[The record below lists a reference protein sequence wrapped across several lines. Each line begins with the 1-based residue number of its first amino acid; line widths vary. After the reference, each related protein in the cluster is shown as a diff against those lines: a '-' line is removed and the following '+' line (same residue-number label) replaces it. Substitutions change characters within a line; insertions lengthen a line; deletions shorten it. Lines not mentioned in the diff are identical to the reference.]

1 MKRLTWLTLVAPL
14 LVACGGPSDGGQGVK
29 TPDELVAEQE
39 RLADE
44 QAAESEK
51 HQGTSG
57 SDEETDL
64 EKKAKFD
71 KRQADLELKR
81 AQRSAESCVGVVT
94 EQGPTGTAKF
104 SLTFSPDGHVKDGT
118 VSAPFD
124 GTPVGKCALNAM
136 KAVIV
141 PPFDGGE
148 ETVDWEI
155 DLTPKE
161 DPNKKPEDPKKKK
174 K

>member
-14 LVACGGPSDGGQGVK
+14 VVACGGPSDSGQGVK

-39 RLADE
+39 RLAEE
-44 QAAESEK
+44 QEKESQA
-51 HQGTSG
+51 HRSSSG

-104 SLTFSPDGHVKDGT
+104 SLTFSNDGHVKEGT

-141 PPFDGGE
+141 PPFDGGD
-148 ETVDWEI
+148 ETVEWEI

-161 DPNKKPEDPKKKK
+161 DPNKKEEPKKKK
-174 K
+174 

>member
-1 MKRLTWLTLVAPL
+1 MKRLTWMLCL
-14 LVACGGPSDGGQGVK
+14 LAACGGPSSGGQGVK
-29 TPDELVAEQE
+29 TPEELVEEQE
-39 RLADE
+39 RLAEE
-44 QAAESEK
+44 QDRESK
-51 HQGTSG
+51 AHQGTSG

-71 KRQADLELKR
+71 KKQVELELKR

-94 EQGPTGTAKF
+94 EQGPTGTAKV
-104 SLTFSPDGHVKDGT
+104 SLTFSNDGHVKDGT
-118 VSAPFD
+118 ISAPFD

-141 PPFDGGE
+141 PPFDGSE
-148 ETVDWEI
+148 ETVDWEF

-161 DPNKKPEDPKKKK
+161 DPKAAEDPKKKK

>member
-1 MKRLTWLTLVAPL
+1 MKRLIGMLWLVPL
-14 LVACGGPSDGGQGVK
+14 AACGPSYGGQPVK
-29 TPDELVAEQE
+29 TPDELVADQEQ
-39 RLADE
+39 LAE
-44 QAAESEK
+44 QQEKESQA

-71 KRQADLELKR
+71 KKQTELELKR

-104 SLTFSPDGHVKDGT
+104 TLTFSNDGHVKEGT
-118 VSAPFD
+118 ISAPFD

-136 KAVIV
+136 KSVIV
-141 PPFDGGE
+141 PPFDGTE
-148 ETVDWEI
+148 ESVDWEI

-161 DPNKKPEDPKKKK
+161 DPKATLDQKKKK
-174 K
+174 